1 MGIHMWIMRSMQNG
15 CYDTFSQ
22 LLIKMIASNESN
34 IAGIPIKTLIYSIAK
49 YRKIDI
55 EMQ

>member
-1 MGIHMWIMRSMQNG
+1 MQNG
-15 CYDTFSQ
+15 CYVTSSQ

-34 IAGIPIKTLIYSIAK
+34 IAGIPIKSLIYSIAK
-49 YRKIDI
+49 YRETDI

>member
-1 MGIHMWIMRSMQNG
+1 MSSMQNG
-15 CYDTFSQ
+15 CYDTSSQ
-22 LLIKMIASNESN
+22 PLIKTIASNESN

-49 YRKIDI
+49 YRKTDF

>member
-1 MGIHMWIMRSMQNG
+1 MRSMQNG